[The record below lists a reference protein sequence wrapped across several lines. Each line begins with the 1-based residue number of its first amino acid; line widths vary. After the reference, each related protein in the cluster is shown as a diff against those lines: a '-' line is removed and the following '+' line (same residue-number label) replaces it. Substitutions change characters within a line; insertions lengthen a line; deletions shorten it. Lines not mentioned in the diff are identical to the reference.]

1 MSKLAKGSADKS
13 AKLPGTVIFN
23 LCLFG
28 LMGQIAWNVENMYF
42 NTFLYNSVYAVSDQG
57 IIDSVIPAQTAI
69 NIMVAASS
77 VTAVLTSLLM
87 GALSD
92 KLGRRKVFISVGY
105 ILWGIVTASFG
116 LISRDNVASLF
127 NISDGTKILTVT
139 VWLVI
144 GMDCLMTFMG
154 STSNDAAFNA
164 WVTDVSNEKNRATT
178 ESILAIMPIG
188 AMGIVLGLGAAITK
202 VGYPVFFI
210 VLGGIV
216 TVCGIAGI
224 FTLRDSLDG
233 KVKNES
239 YLGDL
244 LYGFKPSVIKKN
256 SRLYTALAA
265 VCVFSVAV
273 NTFFPYLIIYI
284 QHGFETPEAVEQG
297 ASSPL
302 EGIEFTPGLIAGLAV
317 AAVLLI
323 SLVVFAI
330 IFVGKMIDKHG
341 KDRFVFIAA
350 ALFVAGL
357 FAAALAKN
365 LIAFIICA
373 VPALIGYGML
383 GIMLNATVR
392 DFTPEDK
399 TGLFQGVRMVF
410 FVLIPMCVGPTL
422 GNISTMGSTSTYIN
436 DYGVTMACP
445 SGAMFIAAAAVSLLL
460 FIPLAV
466 LKKKGFSPSDNA

>member
-1 MSKLAKGSADKS
+1 MSNAVKVKNGTASR
-13 AKLPGTVIFN
+13 LPGRVLFN

-42 NTFLYNSVYAVSDQG
+42 NTFLYNSVYAVADQNV
-57 IIDSVIPAQTAI
+57 INSVMPAQTAI

-105 ILWGIVTASFG
+105 ILWGLVTAAFG
-116 LISRDNVASLF
+116 LISRDNVASAFGL
-127 NISDGTKILTVT
+127 SDGAKILTVT

-188 AMGIVLGLGAAITK
+188 AMGIVVGLGAAIVK
-202 VGYPVFFI
+202 VGYPVFFL

-216 TVCGIAGI
+216 AVCGVAGI
-224 FTLRDSLDG
+224 FTLRDSLSGTIQSD
-233 KVKNES
+233 S

-244 LYGFKPSVIKKN
+244 VYGFKPSVMKKN

-265 VCVFSVAV
+265 VCVYSVSV
-273 NTFFPYLIIYI
+273 NTFFPYLLIYI
-284 QHGFETPEAVEQG
+284 QHGFTSAQEG
-297 ASSPL
+297 SASSPL
-302 EGIEFTPGLIAGLAV
+302 DGIEFTPGLIAVLAV
-317 AAVLLI
+317 AAIVLI
-323 SLVVFAI
+323 ALVVLAI
-330 IFVGKMIDKHG
+330 IFIGKMIDKHG
-341 KDRFVFIAA
+341 KDKFVFIST
-350 ALFVAGL
+350 ALFTAGL
-357 FAAALAKN
+357 LAAGLAKS

-373 VPALIGYGML
+373 VPALIGYGTL

-410 FVLIPMCVGPTL
+410 FVLVPMCIGPTL
-422 GNISTMGSTSTYIN
+422 GNAATIGSSSTYVN
-436 DYGVTMACP
+436 DYGVVMDCP

-466 LKKKGFSPSDNA
+466 LKKKGFSPSENG